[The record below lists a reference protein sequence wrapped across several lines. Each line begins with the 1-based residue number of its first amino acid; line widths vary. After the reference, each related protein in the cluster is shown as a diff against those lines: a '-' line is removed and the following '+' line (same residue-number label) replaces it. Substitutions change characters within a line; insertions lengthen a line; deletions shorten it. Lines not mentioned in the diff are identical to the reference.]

1 MFSGDDLC
9 KKQVTYSAYEI
20 VNATKPSVDC
30 SDFSIPFLFAVVT
43 SQKLS
48 SFPLQNRAEHL
59 KCLNTWERCSRSLPR
74 GDSWTGTLSMSVSHT
89 ASVPRSAPLLLPAQI
104 WQKASSVFDWSPH
117 SFHVVCKVAQ
127 ALNLTNVLQNL
138 LQEEAWLVLK
148 GTVPPTSLP
157 LSVEVIK
164 DWPRIPSAL
173 SLNLQRS

>member
-1 MFSGDDLC
+1 VFAFCLFCFWFFFLGFFWSLSQYVFSGDDLC

-89 ASVPRSAPLLLPAQI
+89 ASVPRSAPCSCQHKSGRKQARFLTGLLILFM
-104 WQKASSVFDWSPH
+104 SSV
-117 SFHVVCKVAQ
+117 K
-127 ALNLTNVLQNL
+127 
-138 LQEEAWLVLK
+138 
-148 GTVPPTSLP
+148 
-157 LSVEVIK
+157 
-164 DWPRIPSAL
+164 
-173 SLNLQRS
+173 